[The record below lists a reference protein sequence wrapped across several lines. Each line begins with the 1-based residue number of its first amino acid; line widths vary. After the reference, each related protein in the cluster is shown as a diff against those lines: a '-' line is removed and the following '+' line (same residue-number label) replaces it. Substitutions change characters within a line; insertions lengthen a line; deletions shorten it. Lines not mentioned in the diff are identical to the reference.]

1 MFSVAI
7 LVASMFAQEVHMTDP
22 TNLQQYQWQNRLLLL
37 FAPNADNAD
46 YQAQV
51 EALAAREPG
60 LDDRDMV
67 IFHVLAEEG
76 YVERAGEKIPLSDPH
91 TASLRAQFDVP
102 QDTFTLLLVGKDGS
116 IKRHENQAVAVD
128 ALFAQIDSMP
138 MRQREMRQ

>member
-1 MFSVAI
+1 
-7 LVASMFAQEVHMTDP
+7 MTDS
-22 TNLQQYQWQNRLLLL
+22 TNLQQYQWHNRLLLL
-37 FAPNADNAD
+37 FAPNAADAD

-51 EALAAREPG
+51 KALDAHDFG
-60 LDDRDMV
+60 LADRDMV
-67 IFHVLAEEG
+67 VFHVLTDEG
-76 YVERAGEKIPLSDPH
+76 YVERANEKISLSDEQ

-102 QDTFTLLLVGKDGS
+102 RDTFTLLLIGKDGS